1 MTTVIAQLTHMR
13 ISRQSRGPFRVV
25 WRVPHPPMTAL
36 IRVPL
41 KINLRNVCLPG
52 RNFYR
57 TPPQDGHTS
66 RDTVD
71 RRCGDKQPK
80 GSVRTAIL
88 GAALLLLGFVAIV
101 TGILPAADALAIGE
115 RVWPILLFVVAI
127 TVVTELAA
135 EAGLFRL
142 IAQQTARWGRGRAWL
157 LWLLVLALAVVG
169 TIFLSL
175 DTTAV
180 LLTPVVVILAR
191 HAGLSP
197 LPFALTTVWMANTAS
212 LLLPVSNLTNLLA
225 EHELD
230 GVGPLQFAG
239 LTAVPALISVV
250 VPAIILFLV
259 FRRDLVVR
267 YRTEPGEAAE
277 DRVLVIASGV
287 VVALLI
293 PSLVSGLEVWIPTVA
308 AALILGGFF
317 VVRRRSVFRFG
328 LLPWQLVLLA
338 SGLFLVVEA
347 AHSLGLGMLLA
358 TVSGT
363 GHDPL
368 SLLRLAGVAML
379 GANAIDNLPAYL
391 ALEPVAGDPVRLVA
405 LLIGVNVGSL
415 ITPWASLATLLWHE
429 RLKAL
434 DVEIS
439 WGRYALLGLIAAP
452 VTVALATLGLA
463 FVQG

>member
-1 MTTVIAQLTHMR
+1 
-13 ISRQSRGPFRVV
+13 
-25 WRVPHPPMTAL
+25 
-36 IRVPL
+36 
-41 KINLRNVCLPG
+41 
-52 RNFYR
+52 
-57 TPPQDGHTS
+57 
-66 RDTVD
+66 
-71 RRCGDKQPK
+71 
-80 GSVRTAIL
+80 VRTAVL
-88 GAALLLLGFVAIV
+88 GAVLLVLGGIAIAIGVLPVAGAIS
-101 TGILPAADALAIGE
+101 IGE
-115 RVWPILLFVVAI
+115 RVWPILLFVVAV
-127 TVVTELAA
+127 TVVTEFAA

-142 IAQQTARWGRGRAWL
+142 VAEQTARWGHGRAWL
-157 LWLLVLALAVVG
+157 LWLLVLAFAVVS

-180 LLTPVVVILAR
+180 LLTPVVVMLAR

-230 GVGPLQFAG
+230 GIGPLQFAG

-250 VPAIILFLV
+250 VPAMILFIV
-259 FRRDLVVR
+259 FRRDLLVR
-267 YRTEPGEAAE
+267 YRAEARDAE
-277 DRVLVIASGV
+277 HDRVLLIASGV

-293 PSLVSGLEVWIPTVA
+293 PSLVSGVAVWIPTVI
-308 AALILGGFF
+308 AALVLGGFF
-317 VVRRRSVFRFG
+317 LVRRRSVLRFG

-347 AHSLGLGMLLA
+347 AHSLGLGMVLA

-368 SLLRLAGVAML
+368 SLLRLAGVATL
-379 GANAIDNLPAYL
+379 GANTIDNLPAYL
-391 ALEPVAGDPVRLVA
+391 ALEPVAGDPVRRIA

-415 ITPWASLATLLWHE
+415 VTPWASLATLLWHE
-429 RLKAL
+429 RLRAL

-439 WGRYALLGLIAAP
+439 WGRYAILGLVAAP
-452 VTVALATLGLA
+452 ITVTLATLGLSLT
-463 FVQG
+463 QG